1 MDPQLGPL
9 TRLHSSVMNI
19 SQGGRWLGPFARSAP
34 QPWSI
39 PSLACVPLLP
49 KMTLYSFILLV
60 QVSAKGTQMEREK
73 SGLGLDRKKKFTECQ
88 YIYPGKKP

>member
-9 TRLHSSVMNI
+9 TRLQASIMDI
-19 SQGGRWLGPFARSAP
+19 SQGGQWLGPFARSTP

-49 KMTLYSFILLV
+49 QMTLYSFILLV

-73 SGLGLDRKKKFTECQ
+73 SGLG
-88 YIYPGKKP
+88 